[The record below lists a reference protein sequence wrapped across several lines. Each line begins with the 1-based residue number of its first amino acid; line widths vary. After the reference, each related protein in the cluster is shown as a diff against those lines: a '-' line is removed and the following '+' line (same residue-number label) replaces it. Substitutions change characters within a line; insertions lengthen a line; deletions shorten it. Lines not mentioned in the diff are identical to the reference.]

1 MSQATGRTHT
11 FLLAGTALV
20 AVGVWLLAERV
31 LGPVFGP
38 LDALLHV
45 VGALA
50 WPLALIALGVALLG
64 RGRFENGVGGVFR
77 SRSER
82 IVGGVLGGVAIRLGT
97 DPWVVRVTFLA
108 VALMT
113 GLVAA
118 AMLYIAALMLLPEE
132 RALVTE
138 APPAPPI
145 PGAATTT
152 P

>member
-1 MSQATGRTHT
+1 MSQTTGRTHT
-11 FLLAGTALV
+11 FLLAGAALL
-20 AVGVWLLAERV
+20 AVGAWLLVERV
-31 LGPVFGP
+31 LGPVFAP
-38 LDALLHV
+38 LDVLVHL
-45 VGALA
+45 VGTLA
-50 WPLALIALGVALLG
+50 WPLALIAVGLALLG

-82 IVGGVLGGVAIRLGT
+82 IVGGVLGGIAVSLRI
-97 DPWVVRVTFLA
+97 DPWVVRVGFLV

-118 AMLYIAALMLLPEE
+118 ALLYIAAVILLPEE